1 MSPELKKAIIKFVP
15 DYFSWDKKRQEQYR
29 VDTPEEDA
37 FKIKQFLLRELF
49 DISVSNDDELE
60 AAWRQMDEV
69 QCSKLNATLLPIKG
83 IGEDFFYLNEVFC
96 SQKNLLSFETL
107 YDYDFDDYMFQ
118 EDSRKKEQKDYE
130 KKPYRGSLYLTWAR
144 LMIDDSFSY
153 GVLSMAA
160 GYLYCQLDEYG
171 NDYLEKLIPHEFTH
185 GKSHGKVEGPGYLFD
200 LKIDA
205 KGLESQ
211 LDELKHRF

>member
-1 MSPELKKAIIKFVP
+1 M
-15 DYFSWDKKRQEQYR
+15 
-29 VDTPEEDA
+29 
-37 FKIKQFLLRELF
+37 
-49 DISVSNDDELE
+49 
-60 AAWRQMDEV
+60 
-69 QCSKLNATLLPIKG
+69 
-83 IGEDFFYLNEVFC
+83 NEVLG

-107 YDYDFDDYMFQ
+107 YDYDFDDYLFQ

-153 GVLSMAA
+153 GVLSMVA
-160 GYLYCQLDEYG
+160 GYLYCKLDEHG
-171 NDYLEKLIPHEFTH
+171 NHYLEKLIPHEFTH
-185 GKSHGKVEGPGYLFD
+185 GKNHGKAEGPGYLFD

-211 LDELKHRF
+211 LDELKHRFWKQISEVHERLMDEFDKKFLRVDFICIALKMRLKNSI